1 MNALSITAACLLQK
15 VSLAEFLGLRI
26 YTYNLLTSS
35 VTGAPLPA
43 LVIGPRVALEDAAAV
58 GGLGRETGGL
68 GLETGRLGLAKGG
81 NASRA
86 TAAAAT
92 AGDGSAGRAGGR
104 AGGAWLVVAAT
115 GCAAGPA
122 AVEGGGALA
131 AYAGSVNCPPNVLW
145 VVDWAL
151 CTANVL

>member
-1 MNALSITAACLLQK
+1 M
-15 VSLAEFLGLRI
+15 
-26 YTYNLLTSS
+26 SS

-68 GLETGRLGLAKGG
+68 GLETGGLGLAKGG
-81 NASRA
+81 NASRT
-86 TAAAAT
+86 TAAATT

-104 AGGAWLVVAAT
+104 ARGAWLVVAAT
-115 GCAAGPA
+115 DCAAGLA
-122 AVEGGGALA
+122 AEGGGALV